1 MIILLLAVLFFAV
14 PSIVFNSV
22 SSDEVGS
29 GVKGFLISVSWKYK
43 KVPGWINVIFA
54 VSLYFICVTSSFYK
68 IHIYKFQTKR
78 NLTNN
83 PSNFTL
89 LIKDIPKDTDFDSLK
104 NAIENEFR
112 VEEVPGSIQENQP
125 SMINIVDVS
134 YGYKIDGFVDKC
146 LEIYRGK
153 NNNEVRL
160 REKFESLINDYNQE
174 NLNFKKNGF
183 VLLTLNTVNQKA
195 KVKTHFKLKTKDTA
209 FRNLSRNI
217 FCQVCFK
224 PKNPLGKNY
233 IRLRSAPDP
242 FDIIWH
248 KLSGSIAQRFCKKFT
263 TYLFGLIIT
272 IICSSL
278 VYLMLMFFGD
288 SDEYVVP
295 GLAISFIVIIC
306 NNITSLILQHFT
318 RREHHFSYTVMT
330 ISLMRKI
337 FIFTT
342 LNTAI
347 SMYIIFAFDIMSGRL
362 KDDNSN
368 FQIIST
374 IWLFSEAILNSLFS
388 LCNPLYLKKLIQ
400 RNQLLSNRILKEQNR
415 FNHIFTNPR
424 FNISDESAK
433 YLRILFIAIAFS
445 PLNPLGLI
453 IAFFPIIIFYITDKY
468 LFLRRS
474 SRSSRLN
481 EKFSQQVLNIIKS
494 YFFIIEVI
502 FI

>member
-1 MIILLLAVLFFAV
+1 MTILIYLL
-14 PSIVFNSV
+14 
-22 SSDEVGS
+22 
-29 GVKGFLISVSWKYK
+29 
-43 KVPGWINVIFA
+43 
-54 VSLYFICVTSSFYK
+54 
-68 IHIYKFQTKR
+68 
-78 NLTNN
+78 
-83 PSNFTL
+83 
-89 LIKDIPKDTDFDSLK
+89 
-104 NAIENEFR
+104 
-112 VEEVPGSIQENQP
+112 
-125 SMINIVDVS
+125 
-134 YGYKIDGFVDKC
+134 
-146 LEIYRGK
+146 YRK
-153 NNNEVRL
+153 
-160 REKFESLINDYNQE
+160 
-174 NLNFKKNGF
+174 
-183 VLLTLNTVNQKA
+183 
-195 KVKTHFKLKTKDTA
+195 
-209 FRNLSRNI
+209 
-217 FCQVCFK
+217 
-224 PKNPLGKNY
+224 
-233 IRLRSAPDP
+233 
-242 FDIIWH
+242 
-248 KLSGSIAQRFCKKFT
+248 
-263 TYLFGLIIT
+263 
-272 IICSSL
+272 
-278 VYLMLMFFGD
+278 
-288 SDEYVVP
+288 DEYIK
-295 GLAISFIVIIC
+295 GISFIVIIC
-306 NNITSLILQHFT
+306 NNTTSLILQHFT